1 MVSRT
6 IEFYDDGRT
15 WRNTVSNDSVIHSA
29 SPDKIT
35 FSHVSPQDSI
45 SYAPS
50 NDKIHYA
57 RGQVMGSIQ
66 RRSAFKKVFVAPPPP
81 PTDPYFSNVVALLHM
96 DGTDASTTFT
106 DVKGNTFTP
115 AGNAQI
121 DTSQSKFGG
130 ASGLFDGS
138 GDYFTSGTITG
149 MPLGT
154 GDFTVEFFVR
164 PAIVGSG
171 FAGLLATP
179 SPSGYVSGG
188 LYIRRNNGL
197 IQVTMN
203 GSATVVAQAS
213 AAWAANVW
221 IHVAVT
227 RESGSVRL
235 FIDGV
240 LQGSATTNTTNLT
253 GTTVRFGYSTQDAGS
268 YNGWAD
274 ELRITKGV
282 ARYTANFTPPTEPFL
297 DL

>member
-1 MVSRT
+1 MANGGMIGRRNVHGV
-6 IEFYDDGRT
+6 DGTSGVWGLREVT
-15 WRNTVSNDSVIHSA
+15 GVLRRVPGIDAIGGAWSMRE
-29 SPDKIT
+29 IT
-35 FSHVSPQDSI
+35 DAVR
-45 SYAPS
+45 AG
-50 NDKIHYA
+50 A
-57 RGQVMGSIQ
+57 W
-66 RRSAFKKVFVAPPPP
+66 PP
-81 PTDPYFSNVVALLHM
+81 DPYQANVVALMHM
-96 DGTDASTTFT
+96 DGTDGSTAFT

-138 GDYFTSGTITG
+138 GDYFTSGAITG

-171 FAGLLATP
+171 LAGLLATP
-179 SPSGYVSGG
+179 SPSGYVTGG
-188 LYIRRNNGL
+188 LYIRRSGGT
-197 IQVTMN
+197 IQVLMN
-203 GSATVVAQAS
+203 AVSTPVAQAS

-240 LQGSATTNTTNLT
+240 LQGSATTNTTDLT
-253 GTTVRFGYSTQDAGS
+253 GTTVRFGFSTQDAGS

-274 ELRITKGV
+274 ALRITKGV
-282 ARYTANFTPPTEPFL
+282 ARYTANFTPPAAPFPNG
-297 DL
+297 

>member
-1 MVSRT
+1 MLAHRVM
-6 IEFYDDGRT
+6 
-15 WRNTVSNDSVIHSA
+15 
-29 SPDKIT
+29 
-35 FSHVSPQDSI
+35 
-45 SYAPS
+45 
-50 NDKIHYA
+50 
-57 RGQVMGSIQ
+57 MGSG
-66 RRSAFKKVFVAPPPP
+66 AG
-81 PTDPYFSNVVALLHM
+81 DPYWNNVVALLHM
-96 DGTDASTTFT
+96 DGADGSTTFT
-106 DVKGNTFTP
+106 DVKGNTITP

-138 GDYFTSGTITG
+138 GDYFTSGEITG

-179 SPSGYVSGG
+179 SPSGYVGGG
-188 LYIRRNNGL
+188 LYIRRAGGTIEVL
-197 IQVTMN
+197 MN
-203 GSATVVAQAS
+203 GVSTPVAQAS

-282 ARYTANFTPPTEPFL
+282 ARYTANFTPPTEPFPAG
-297 DL
+297 

>member
-1 MVSRT
+1 MWRT
-6 IEFYDDGRT
+6 NIARDILEYST
-15 WRNTVSNDSVIHSA
+15 QPS
-29 SPDKIT
+29 KIA
-35 FSHVSPQDSI
+35 FSYMSPQDTIAYS
-45 SYAPS
+45 PS
-50 NDKIHYA
+50 TDKIHYA
-57 RGQVMGSIQ
+57 RGQAMGSIS

-138 GDYFTSGTITG
+138 GDYITSGAITG

-171 FAGLLATP
+171 FTGLLATP
-179 SPSGYVSGG
+179 SPSGYVGGG
-188 LYIRRNNGL
+188 LYIRHYSGT

-203 GSATVVAQAS
+203 GSSTPVAQAS
-213 AAWAANVW
+213 GAWAANVW

-235 FIDGV
+235 FIGGV

-253 GTTVRFGYSTQDAGS
+253 GTTVRFGYSTQDPGS

-297 DL
+297 DQ